1 MNSEISHR
9 ASLVFNVVL
18 TVTVVVLA
26 LPKLGRESAPSAVAV
41 GPGKMTEGT
50 PVFGKQPK
58 LPRYADLKSAA
69 DQRRSIVDQLRA
81 MGVPNDVLA
90 LVARVDF
97 EVQWDSRFEACQG
110 DGNKLA
116 AVQLEMEK
124 SKDAAMRAALGEEG
138 FKQWDQ
144 KTMLWEA
151 MSTKVEVSAS
161 EAGAIYDLK
170 KTLQQRQRDLE
181 QARLQGTMD
190 DAQINQASDK
200 AYSEYNQQLK
210 ALLGGDRYA
219 KSQQLD
225 DAFVADN
232 LRHELAKANPN
243 DAQFQE
249 LFKLEQENKKVRLEL
264 DSSSAT
270 YAEQIKALDEARDQA
285 YQRVLGTD
293 AFNTLK
299 KEQDPG
305 YSTMKKY
312 ETLWGLDDSKID
324 YVYGTMQQYQK
335 GVEDY
340 KAQVLALQAQGQNVD
355 WAAVDQ
361 HLQQL
366 ANQTQ
371 QTLQN
376 YVGPDSFDKLQRNH
390 VYKFALVRPRQ

>member
-1 MNSEISHR
+1 
-9 ASLVFNVVL
+9 
-18 TVTVVVLA
+18 
-26 LPKLGRESAPSAVAV
+26 
-41 GPGKMTEGT
+41 
-50 PVFGKQPK
+50 
-58 LPRYADLKSAA
+58 
-69 DQRRSIVDQLRA
+69 
-81 MGVPNDVLA
+81 
-90 LVARVDF
+90 
-97 EVQWDSRFEACQG
+97 
-110 DGNKLA
+110 
-116 AVQLEMEK
+116 
-124 SKDAAMRAALGEEG
+124 
-138 FKQWDQ
+138 
-144 KTMLWEA
+144 
-151 MSTKVEVSAS
+151 
-161 EAGAIYDLK
+161 
-170 KTLQQRQRDLE
+170 
-181 QARLQGTMD
+181 MD